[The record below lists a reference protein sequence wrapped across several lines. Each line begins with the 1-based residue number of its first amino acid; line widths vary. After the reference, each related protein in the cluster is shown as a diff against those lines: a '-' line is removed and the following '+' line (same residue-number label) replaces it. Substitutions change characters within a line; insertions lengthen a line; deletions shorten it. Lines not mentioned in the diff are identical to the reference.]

1 MNTRSLPTVLSA
13 VRRAA
18 AAAVSLLAVC
28 SLCVCSLALVAPSIH
43 AAEAGTISGSV
54 SNAAT
59 RNQLQGAVVAVPV
72 LSITA
77 LTDNTGRY
85 TFSGVPAGTYELVVT
100 YIGLDTVRQVVNVS
114 AGQRAVRDFDL
125 TTSIYKLESFKVTGE
140 REGNAAMIT
149 EKRNADNVKDVIA
162 MDAFGYLPNMS
173 AGEVVMRLPGVAG
186 SPTDEGLAYGFNIRG
201 MDRSLNNVTVDGSSL
216 TTLGTNRSFELQSI
230 TGAMFEGMELIKGQT
245 PDKGADS
252 LGGTINFKTRSTF
265 SMKEDSRTTYNF
277 SMRMAPNIFEQTP
290 WRSNH
295 RSHPILNITHQQVFS
310 VFGGYRNLGTSVNV
324 FYSENAVGGFETIFD
339 RTSLLNGPAPVFNY
353 QTWDNINNR
362 KQQSIALK
370 TDYKWSP
377 TTKFSL
383 TVTEN
388 DNFERHRRR
397 VRVSAAASG
406 NSNTQV
412 PSATTGIVPGL
423 FTNTVTVLKAIP
435 STSAAGSN
443 TNNIDVQMDGPLNY
457 YVRMGRVD
465 FNGEH
470 TYSNLNLEYTASIA
484 RTTLNSGNGRGGT
497 LNMRLFDPSAQVP
510 GRAVYFGGAG
520 WTIDQSQNEL
530 YPKFTQNGGPDFT
543 NPNNYLPRATDGLV
557 QSRNESDQLQKQFRF
572 DARYKLSFAAPTT
585 LKTGF
590 HWRSLQMDLWGKD
603 RHRWVPKATAA
614 YDPSV
619 RFAPDTSYVSF
630 DRVKTGR
637 AIPVW
642 QSHAFTKDGRPANPA
657 LWDED
662 LYYHE
667 SQKFVGTNGVTE
679 WIPATYVM
687 AQGRLGRDGWLGRT
701 GYLTGVRFE
710 QVRTKSWGWVRSRIL
725 STAAQQVADPLGSA
739 KRDYEVNDRT
749 LNASFTQ
756 KFPSAHVFHD
766 ITPNLKARASW
777 STGYGRAPLGS
788 LLPGESPNDTAM
800 VLTVNNVGL
809 KPQQAS
815 NWDGTLEYYFE
826 PVGSLTFGWFHKTIS
841 DYIVAGLDR
850 GIIADGADNGYE
862 GQYVGYI
869 ERTSMNAGT
878 VYVQGWEFAY
888 NQQFTFLPGALK
900 GLSASFNYTWINQHG
915 VGSAA
920 TPGGTP
926 ILGREPTATTPA
938 VYFSRRDIA
947 NFIPAAA
954 NASLSWRYQKF
965 NTSLLYNFT
974 GENPTSISIL
984 TPALN
989 QYRYS
994 MKTLNVSAGY
1004 QYRPNVGFS
1013 LNASNI
1019 LNEPQRW
1026 YVGYKDRMRRTTINF
1041 VTITAGVNGRF

>member
-1 MNTRSLPTVLSA
+1 MNTRSSPNVLSA
-13 VRRAA
+13 LRRAA
-18 AAAVSLLAVC
+18 AAAVSLLAVW
-28 SLCVCSLALVAPSIH
+28 SLALVTPSIH

-77 LTDNTGRY
+77 LTDSTGRY

-186 SPTDEGLAYGFNIRG
+186 SPTDEGLAYRFNIRG
-201 MDRSLNNVTVDGSSL
+201 MDPTLNNVTVDGGSL
-216 TTLGTNRSFELQSI
+216 TTLGTSRSFELQSI

-277 SMRMAPNIFEQTP
+277 SMRMAPSIFEQTP
-290 WRSNH
+290 WRSDH

-310 VFGGYRNLGTSVNV
+310 VFGGNRNLGTSVNV
-324 FYSENAVGGFETIFD
+324 FYSENAVGGFEAIFD

-377 TTKFSL
+377 TTKYSL

-397 VRVSAAASG
+397 VRVTAAASG

-412 PSATTGIVPGL
+412 PSATTGIVPGA
-423 FTNTVTVLKAIP
+423 FTNVVTVLRAIP

-470 TYSNLNLEYTASIA
+470 TYSNLNIEYTASIA

-530 YPKFTQNGGPDFT
+530 YPKFIQNGGPDFN

-590 HWRSLQMDLWGKD
+590 HWRSLQMDQWGKD
-603 RHRWVPKATAA
+603 RHRWVPKATIA

-642 QSHAFTKDGRPANPA
+642 QAHDFTKDGRPADPA
-657 LWDED
+657 LWSED
-662 LYYHE
+662 LYYFE

-687 AQGRLGRDGWLGRT
+687 AQGRLGRDGWLSRT

-710 QVRTKSWGWVRSRIL
+710 QVRTESWGWARSRIL

-739 KRDYEVNDRT
+739 KRDYEVNYRN
-749 LNASFTQ
+749 LPASFTQ

-788 LLPGESPNDTAM
+788 LLPVESPNDTAM
-800 VLTVNNVGL
+800 ILTVNNAGL

-841 DYIVAGLDR
+841 DYIVSGLDR

-926 ILGREPTATTPA
+926 ILGREPTAATPA

-1004 QYRPNVGFS
+1004 QYRPNLGFS

>member
-28 SLCVCSLALVAPSIH
+28 SLALVAPSIR

-295 RSHPILNITHQQVFS
+295 RSHPVLNITHQQVFS

-397 VRVSAAASG
+397 VRVTAAASG

-412 PSATTGIVPGL
+412 PSATTGIVPGA
-423 FTNTVTVLKAIP
+423 FTNVVTVLRAIP

-530 YPKFTQNGGPDFT
+530 YPKFTQNGGPDFN

-590 HWRSLQMDLWGKD
+590 HWRSLQMDAWGKD
-603 RHRWVPKATAA
+603 RHRWVPKATIA

-642 QSHAFTKDGRPANPA
+642 QSHAFTKDGRPADPA
-657 LWDED
+657 LWSED
-662 LYYHE
+662 LYYFE
-667 SQKFVGTNGVTE
+667 SQKFVGTNGITE

-800 VLTVNNVGL
+800 VLTVNNAGL

>member
-1 MNTRSLPTVLSA
+1 MKLRRSIIRRVFCRLFRFAPLVAVLAVTSLPV
-13 VRRAA
+13 
-18 AAAVSLLAVC
+18 VSL
-28 SLCVCSLALVAPSIH
+28 
-43 AAEAGTISGSV
+43 AAEAGLIAGNV
-54 SNAAT
+54 SNSAT
-59 RNQLQGAVVAVPV
+59 GNLLEGARVTIPQLG
-72 LSITA
+72 LSV
-77 LTDNTGRY
+77 LTDKSGRY
-85 TFSGVPAGTYELVVT
+85 VLNGVPAGSHEVVVA
-100 YIGLDTVRQVVNVS
+100 YIGLDASKSTIAVG
-114 AGQRAVRDFDL
+114 AGQRADLNFDL
-125 TTSIYKLESFKVTGE
+125 STGIYKLEAFKVTGE

-186 SPTDEGLAYGFNIRG
+186 SPTDEGLAYTFNIRG
-201 MDRSLNNVTVDGSSL
+201 MGAALNNVTVDGGSL
-216 TTLGTNRSFELQSI
+216 TTLGTNRAFELQSI
-230 TGAMFEGMELIKGQT
+230 TGAMFEGMELTKGQT

-252 LGGTINFKTRSTF
+252 LGGTINFKSRSTF
-265 SMKEDSRTTYNF
+265 SLKENSRTTYNL
-277 SMRMAPNIFEQTP
+277 SMRTAPSLFEETP
-290 WRSNH
+290 WRSKH
-295 RSHPILNITHQQVFS
+295 RSHPVLNLTHQQVFS
-310 VFGGYRNLGTSVNV
+310 VFGGERNLGTSVNL

-362 KQQSIALK
+362 KQRSIAFK
-370 TDYKWSP
+370 TDYKWSS
-377 TTKFSL
+377 TTKYSL
-383 TVTEN
+383 SVTEN

-397 VRVSAAASG
+397 VRISASASG
-406 NSNTQV
+406 NSTTQV
-412 PSATTGIVPGL
+412 PSATTGIVPGA
-423 FTNTVTVLKAIP
+423 FTNVITVLRAIP

-457 YVRMGRVD
+457 YVRMGRAD
-465 FNGEH
+465 FTGEH
-470 TYSNLNLEYTASIA
+470 SYSNLNIEYTAGVA

-497 LNMRLFDPSAQVP
+497 LNMRLFDPSVQVP

-520 WTIDQSQNEL
+520 WIIDQTQNET
-530 YPKFTQNGGPDFT
+530 YPRFIQNGGPDFN

-585 LKTGF
+585 LKAGF

-603 RHRWVPKATAA
+603 RHRWVPKAAA
-614 YDPSV
+614 NYDPNV
-619 RFAPDTSYVSF
+619 HFAPDTSYVSF
-630 DRVKTGR
+630 DRTKTGR

-642 QSHAFTKDGRPANPA
+642 QAADLTTDGRPSNPA
-657 LWDED
+657 LWNED
-662 LYYHE
+662 IYYNE

-687 AQGRLGRDGWLGRT
+687 AQGRLGADGLLART

-710 QVRTKSWGWVRSRIL
+710 QVRTASWGWVRARIL
-725 STAAQQVADPLGSA
+725 STGAQQLADPVGAANSDYAVNFRNLSA
-739 KRDYEVNDRT
+739 NF
-749 LNASFTQ
+749 SQ
-756 KFPSAHVFHD
+756 KFPSVHVFHD
-766 ITPNLKARASW
+766 ITANLKARASW
-777 STGYGRAPLGS
+777 STGYGRAGLGS
-788 LLPGESPNDTAM
+788 LLPGETPDDINRI
-800 VLTVNNVGL
+800 VTVNNAGL

-815 NWDGTLEYYFE
+815 NWDTTLEYYFE
-826 PVGSLTFGWFHKTIS
+826 PVGSLTFSWFHKTIK
-841 DYIVAGLDR
+841 DYIVANLDR
-850 GIIADGADNGYE
+850 GIVPTGGANGYN
-862 GQYVGYI
+862 GQYEGYT
-869 ERTSMNAGT
+869 ERTTMNAGT

-888 NQQFTFLPGALK
+888 SQQFTFLPGVLK

-915 VGSAA
+915 EGSAA

-926 ILGREPTATTPA
+926 VLGRIPTATTPA

-954 NASLSWRYQKF
+954 NASLSWRYRKF

-974 GENPTSISIL
+974 GENPTSISVL

-994 MKTLNVSAGY
+994 MKTLNVSTGY
-1004 QYRPNVGFS
+1004 QVLPNVGLS

-1041 VTITAGVNGRF
+1041 VTVTAGVNGRF

>member
-28 SLCVCSLALVAPSIH
+28 SLALVAPSIR

-295 RSHPILNITHQQVFS
+295 RSHPVLNITHQQVFS

-397 VRVSAAASG
+397 VRVTAAASG

-412 PSATTGIVPGL
+412 PSATTGIVPGA
-423 FTNTVTVLKAIP
+423 FTNVVTVLRAIP

-510 GRAVYFGGAG
+510 GRAVFFGGAG

-530 YPKFTQNGGPDFT
+530 YPKFTQNGGPDFN

-590 HWRSLQMDLWGKD
+590 HWRSLQMDAWGKD
-603 RHRWVPKATAA
+603 RHRWVPKATIA

-642 QSHAFTKDGRPANPA
+642 QSHAFTKDGRPADPA
-657 LWDED
+657 LWSED
-662 LYYHE
+662 LYYFE
-667 SQKFVGTNGVTE
+667 SQKFVGTNGITE

-800 VLTVNNVGL
+800 VLTVNNAGL

>member
-1 MNTRSLPTVLSA
+1 MKNCPRFLVFAVTLRCASAALS
-13 VRRAA
+13 
-18 AAAVSLLAVC
+18 VC
-28 SLCVCSLALVAPSIH
+28 LALVCSIQSPSLA
-43 AAEAGTISGSV
+43 AAEAKGSITGAV

-59 RNQLQGAVVAVPV
+59 RNTLEGAAVAVPV
-72 LSITA
+72 LSVKV
-77 LTDNTGRY
+77 LTDNTGR
-85 TFSGVPAGTYELVVT
+85 FVISDVPAGTYEMVVT
-100 YIGLDTVRQVVNVS
+100 YIGLDTVRQVVNVG
-114 AGQRAVRDFDL
+114 AGERAVRDFDL

-186 SPTDEGLAYGFNIRG
+186 SPTDEGLAYRFNIRG
-201 MDRSLNNVTVDGSSL
+201 MDPALNNVTVDGGSL

-265 SMKEDSRTTYNF
+265 SMKENSRTTYNF
-277 SMRMAPNIFEQTP
+277 SMRMAPGFFEQTP
-290 WRSNH
+290 WRSAH
-295 RSHPILNITHQQVFS
+295 RSHPILNVTHQQVFS
-310 VFGGYRNLGTSVNV
+310 VFGGHRNLGTSVNL

-339 RTSLLNGPAPVFNY
+339 RTSALNGPAPVFNY
-353 QTWDNINNR
+353 QTWDNMNNR

-377 TTKFSL
+377 TTKFTLS
-383 TVTEN
+383 VTEN

-397 VRVSAAASG
+397 VRVTAAASG

-412 PSATTGIVPGL
+412 PSATTGIVPGAY
-423 FTNTVTVLKAIP
+423 TNVVTVVKAIT
-435 STSAAGSN
+435 STSAAGTN

-465 FNGEH
+465 FTGEH
-470 TYSNLNLEYTASIA
+470 TYSNLNIEYTGSIA
-484 RTTLNSGNGRGGT
+484 RTTLNTGQGRGGQ
-497 LNMRLFDPSAQVP
+497 LNMRLFDPRAQVA
-510 GRAVYFGGAG
+510 GRAVFFGGAG
-520 WTIDQSQNEL
+520 WIIDQSQNETH
-530 YPKFTQNGGPDFT
+530 PKFIQNGGPDFT
-543 NPNNYLPRATDGLV
+543 DPNNYLPRATDGLV
-557 QSRNESDQLQKQFRF
+557 RQRNESDQLQKQFRF
-572 DARYKLSFAAPTT
+572 DARYKLSIAAPTA

-590 HWRSLQMDLWGKD
+590 HWRSLQMDQWAKE
-603 RHRWVPKATAA
+603 RRRWVPKATAA
-614 YDPSV
+614 YDPNV
-619 RFAPDTSYVSF
+619 RFAPDTSYVSY
-630 DRVKTGR
+630 DRIKTGR

-642 QSHAFTKDGRPANPA
+642 QAEGITVDGIPANSA
-657 LWDED
+657 LWNED
-662 LYYHE
+662 IYYNE
-667 SQKFVGTNGVTE
+667 SQKYIGTNGVTE

-701 GYLTGVRFE
+701 GYLTGIRFE
-710 QVRTKSWGWVRSRIL
+710 QVRTESWGWVRSRVL
-725 STAAQQVADPLGSA
+725 STGAQQLADPIGSA
-739 KRDYEVNDRT
+739 NRDYAGNFRN
-749 LNASFTQ
+749 LPGKFSQ
-756 KFPSAHVFHD
+756 KFPSVHAFHD
-766 ITPNLKARASW
+766 ITPNFKVRASW
-777 STGYGRAPLGS
+777 STGYGRAGLGS
-788 LLPGESPNDTAM
+788 LLPGETPNDTTR

-826 PVGSLTFGWFHKTIS
+826 PVGSLTFGWFHKTIK
-841 DYIVAGLDR
+841 DYIVANLDR
-850 GIIADGADNGYE
+850 GIIDAGPDNGYNGE
-862 GQYVGYI
+862 YEGYI
-869 ERTSMNAGT
+869 ERTTMNAGT

-888 NQQFTFLPGALK
+888 NQQFTFLPGVLK
-900 GLSASFNYTWINQHG
+900 GLSASFNYSWVNQHG

-920 TPGGTP
+920 TPGGAP
-926 ILGREPTATTPA
+926 VLGREPTPTTPA

-954 NASLSWRYQKF
+954 NASLSWRYRKF

-974 GENPTSISIL
+974 GENPTSISLL

-1004 QYRPNVGFS
+1004 QYLPNIGFS
-1013 LNASNI
+1013 INASNI

-1041 VTITAGVNGRF
+1041 VTVTAGINGRF

>member
-1 MNTRSLPTVLSA
+1 
-13 VRRAA
+13 
-18 AAAVSLLAVC
+18 
-28 SLCVCSLALVAPSIH
+28 
-43 AAEAGTISGSV
+43 V

-277 SMRMAPNIFEQTP
+277 SMRMAPSIFEQTP
-290 WRSNH
+290 WRSAH
-295 RSHPILNITHQQVFS
+295 RSHPVLNITHQQVFS

-397 VRVSAAASG
+397 VRVTAAASG

-412 PSATTGIVPGL
+412 PSATTGIVPGA
-423 FTNTVTVLKAIP
+423 FTNVVTVLRAIP

-572 DARYKLSFAAPTT
+572 DARYKLAFAAPTT
-585 LKTGF
+585 LKPVFIGA
-590 HWRSLQMDLWGKD
+590 HC
-603 RHRWVPKATAA
+603 RWIYGARIATVGCPK
-614 YDPSV
+614 P
-619 RFAPDTSYVSF
+619 
-630 DRVKTGR
+630 
-637 AIPVW
+637 
-642 QSHAFTKDGRPANPA
+642 RPP
-657 LWDED
+657 
-662 LYYHE
+662 
-667 SQKFVGTNGVTE
+667 T
-679 WIPATYVM
+679 IPA
-687 AQGRLGRDGWLGRT
+687 
-701 GYLTGVRFE
+701 
-710 QVRTKSWGWVRSRIL
+710 
-725 STAAQQVADPLGSA
+725 
-739 KRDYEVNDRT
+739 
-749 LNASFTQ
+749 
-756 KFPSAHVFHD
+756 
-766 ITPNLKARASW
+766 
-777 STGYGRAPLGS
+777 
-788 LLPGESPNDTAM
+788 
-800 VLTVNNVGL
+800 
-809 KPQQAS
+809 
-815 NWDGTLEYYFE
+815 
-826 PVGSLTFGWFHKTIS
+826 
-841 DYIVAGLDR
+841 
-850 GIIADGADNGYE
+850 
-862 GQYVGYI
+862 
-869 ERTSMNAGT
+869 
-878 VYVQGWEFAY
+878 
-888 NQQFTFLPGALK
+888 
-900 GLSASFNYTWINQHG
+900 SASRQIR
-915 VGSAA
+915 A
-920 TPGGTP
+920 T
-926 ILGREPTATTPA
+926 
-938 VYFSRRDIA
+938 
-947 NFIPAAA
+947 
-954 NASLSWRYQKF
+954 
-965 NTSLLYNFT
+965 
-974 GENPTSISIL
+974 
-984 TPALN
+984 
-989 QYRYS
+989 
-994 MKTLNVSAGY
+994 
-1004 QYRPNVGFS
+1004 
-1013 LNASNI
+1013 
-1019 LNEPQRW
+1019 
-1026 YVGYKDRMRRTTINF
+1026 
-1041 VTITAGVNGRF
+1041 